1 MTHYQ
6 KGILIAFAG
15 TVIWASTG
23 IFIGYLFAHYT
34 IEPLTLS
41 FWRALFMAAAM
52 VAFFALTKRDV
63 LRISREQLKF
73 LLFYG
78 VIVLP
83 VMNVSWT
90 SSVQLNGAS
99 VATVLVYSSPGFTA
113 LLARPLLKEPFTPKK
128 FLAVVLSVFG
138 CVLVAKAYTL
148 DVWQSNWWGFV
159 VGIFSGV
166 AMAAY
171 SLAGRWSA
179 KQFTDSWM
187 VTAYG
192 FLFVAGTLLFT
203 QTPAALFSLGAQYDG
218 WLILLALALGPS
230 VFGFGFYTMS
240 LHYLPASTSSLIA
253 SLEPVLTAIMAIFI
267 LGESLNLIQ
276 WLGAAITV
284 AAVVLVQTEK

>member
-1 MTHYQ
+1 MTTYQ
-6 KGILIAFAG
+6 KGLLIAFAG
-15 TVIWASTG
+15 TIIWASTG

-34 IEPLTLS
+34 IQPLTLS

-52 VAFFALTKRDV
+52 FAFFSLTKRSV
-63 LRISREQLKF
+63 LRISRGQLKF

-113 LLARPLLKEPFTPKK
+113 LLALPLLKEPFTLKK
-128 FLAVVLSVFG
+128 FFAVILSVAG
-138 CVLVAKAYTL
+138 CVLVAKAYTPE
-148 DVWQSNWWGFV
+148 VWQSNGWGFV

-179 KQFTDSWM
+179 KQFADSWTI
-187 VTAYG
+187 TAYG
-192 FLFVAGTLLFT
+192 FLFVAATLLVT
-203 QTPAALFSLGAQYDG
+203 QTPASLFSLGAQYDG

-240 LHYLPASTSSLIA
+240 LHYLPASTSAIIA

-267 LGESLNLIQ
+267 LGESLNIIQ

-284 AAVVLVQTEK
+284 AAVVLVQNSE

>member
-1 MTHYQ
+1 MTTYR
-6 KGILIAFAG
+6 KGLLIAFVG
-15 TVIWASTG
+15 TAIWASTG
-23 IFIGYLFAHYT
+23 IFIGYLFTHYT
-34 IEPLTLS
+34 IQPLTLS

-52 VAFFALTKRDV
+52 FAFFALTKRDV

-78 VIVLP
+78 VIILS

-113 LLARPLLKEPFTPKK
+113 LLARPLLKEPFTLKK
-128 FLAVVLSVFG
+128 FFAVILSLVG
-138 CVLVAKAYTL
+138 CVLVAKAYTF
-148 DVWQSNWWGFV
+148 DVWQSNGWGFV

-179 KQFTDSWM
+179 KQFTDSWT

-192 FLFVAGTLLFT
+192 FLFVAVTLLFT
-203 QTPAALFSLGAQYDG
+203 QTPASLVSLGAHYDG

-230 VFGFGFYTMS
+230 IFGFGFYTMS
-240 LHYLPASTSSLIA
+240 LHYLPASTSALIA

-284 AAVVLVQTEK
+284 GAVVLVQSGE

>member
-1 MTHYQ
+1 MATYR
-6 KGILIAFAG
+6 KGLLIAFVG

-23 IFIGYLFAHYT
+23 IFISYLFTHYT
-34 IEPLTLS
+34 IQPLTLS

-52 VAFFALTKRDV
+52 FAFFALTKRDV

-113 LLARPLLKEPFTPKK
+113 LLARSLLKEPFTLKK
-128 FLAVVLSVFG
+128 FLAVILSLVG
-138 CVLVAKAYTL
+138 CILVAKAYTL
-148 DVWQSNWWGFV
+148 DVWQSNGWGFV

-171 SLAGRWSA
+171 SLAGRSR
-179 KQFTDSWM
+179 TTM
-187 VTAYG
+187 VG
-192 FLFVAGTLLFT
+192 
-203 QTPAALFSLGAQYDG
+203 
-218 WLILLALALGPS
+218 
-230 VFGFGFYTMS
+230 
-240 LHYLPASTSSLIA
+240 
-253 SLEPVLTAIMAIFI
+253 
-267 LGESLNLIQ
+267 
-276 WLGAAITV
+276 
-284 AAVVLVQTEK
+284 